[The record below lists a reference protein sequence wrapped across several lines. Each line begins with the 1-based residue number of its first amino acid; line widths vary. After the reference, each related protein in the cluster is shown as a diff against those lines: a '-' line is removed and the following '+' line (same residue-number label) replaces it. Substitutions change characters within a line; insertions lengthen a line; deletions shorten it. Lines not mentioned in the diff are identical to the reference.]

1 MLKTKEKENIWRASR
16 EKTANIQAKAKNMR
30 AAHSETEKEKQTER
44 QGEPVIL
51 PFLKKTGLRLDS
63 KRFPTFIIINPL

>member
-1 MLKTKEKENIWRASR
+1 
-16 EKTANIQAKAKNMR
+16 MR